1 MKNLRLRILVVSV
14 LAVAWSVIVLHSA
27 PREKEWK
34 EVQDAENKGLPR
46 TAIEKL
52 EPIIIMAL
60 KEKAYGEA
68 AKAIA
73 KKILLESSIE
83 GNKPEEKI
91 IRMEQVLKTAP
102 KEIRPLLLTIQ
113 ANWYWQYFQQNRWR
127 FMRRTATAEAPGK
140 DFTTWDL
147 PRLFAEIDKLFSQA
161 LAEAELLKKTPV
173 SEFNDILVK
182 GTVPDS
188 YRPTVYDFIAY
199 KALEFY
205 TSGEQAAAKPADA
218 FEIPADSPVFEPAEQ
233 FLKWKPQTTDVQS
246 PKLQAITI
254 YQALLDFHK
263 NDSDVSAFA
272 DADLARLKYGWNV
285 AVGENKSDRYKTA
298 LNRFIEKYVEHEIST
313 MAIYELARVIKNE
326 GDFVKARE
334 LALRG
339 SKVFPKSPGS
349 DLCKNLIVEIEEKS
363 VSLIGE
369 YVWSKPYPEININYR
384 NINELHFRIY
394 ELNWEKRLQRQFWSP
409 QYLNNDE
416 MKNLFNQ
423 KLIDSWSVKLK
434 DYGDYKE
441 HRDKTVYQKDLKP
454 GYYCVVASCRPDF
467 SEINNQTAY
476 LIFWVSDI
484 NVVIFTRAGTIEGLV
499 VNGNNGEPVEGAE
512 ITAYVNTS
520 GNKFTIKGDV
530 VKTDKDGFFRLPYE
544 SIALMISAKKGEH
557 QVVMPDFVSTYR
569 PATPKPREQVMF
581 FTDRAI
587 YRPNQTLY
595 YKGILLY
602 VDTEKDDYQVIPRR
616 KVTVVLTDPNGKEVA
631 RQDVESNDYGS
642 FSGFFTTPSGRLTGA
657 YHLRILS
664 GISGGASVNVEEYK
678 RPKFNVTLDAPK
690 EGVKLNEKV
699 ELKGKAEAFT
709 GAPVDGAIV
718 KYRITRQARYPIWW
732 DWWGWRLGGGLPPS
746 SAQEIAFGTTKTS
759 ADGSFIITFIAKP
772 DPAVSP
778 KSEAYFTY
786 QIYAD
791 VTDSSGE
798 TRSANRAVN
807 IGFTA
812 LQARIETADWLTA
825 DAPVRIIVK
834 TETLDGE
841 PQIAEGALKIFKLKE
856 PVKVH
861 KPPIS
866 MHRVW
871 WFNDDSV
878 DKEPDMS
885 NPQNWE
891 DGELVSEK
899 GITTSTNGTAEIVL
913 NLKSGCYRAIF
924 ETQDKYGKKTTGRGQ
939 FMVVDTSVD
948 KFGIKVPFV
957 FKAPQW
963 SIEPTEEFLALWGT
977 GYDTGRA
984 FVQIEHR
991 SQIIQRYWTPAGK
1004 TQFLIKIPITE
1015 NMRGGFTIHLAFM
1028 KENRIWFES
1037 RRVEVPWSNKDLELS
1052 FEHFTSKL
1060 SPAQK
1065 ETWTVVI
1072 KPKAGTPKGVA
1083 ERTAAEMVA
1092 TLYDESL
1099 DLFKQHSWL
1108 HKFNIFRR
1116 DYATLSSYF
1125 CNRELPFQIFPGRG
1139 FENKYIPV
1147 DIRYRQFIPELEE
1160 YYGYFP
1166 VRRLR
1171 GTPGAV
1177 PLAENA
1183 LAFAAAPV
1191 SITEKKEQLQM
1202 AKDADG
1208 LARKAAAGSGAE
1220 ADRRQLQETAAT
1232 PQVDLSAVTA
1242 RKNLNETAFFYPHL
1256 ISDSNG
1262 TVKIQFSM
1270 PEALT
1275 RWKFFA
1281 FAHDKLCRSGFL
1293 TASAVTSKDI
1303 MVQPNPPRF
1312 LREGDTIMFPV
1323 KISNRTD
1330 SRQKGK
1336 ARLNFLDAISEKNL
1350 DTMLGNTVQEIEFDV
1365 PAGESRSYYWRIQ
1378 VPDGAP
1384 YLVYKAVAST
1394 GKISDGEEGY
1404 IPVLSRRILVTES
1417 LPLPI
1422 RGAGVRKFNFESLA
1436 KSGSSKTIKNVGLT
1450 VQMVSQPA
1458 WYAIMALPY
1467 LMEYPYECSEQVF
1480 NRFYAN
1486 SLARHIVNSDPKIK
1500 RIFELWKG
1508 TPALDSP
1515 LEKNQDLKS
1524 VMLEETP
1531 WYRAAQDES
1540 QARKQV
1546 GILFDDNRL
1555 NAEMQSAFN
1564 KLTQMQLADGSWPW
1578 FPGGPKSDYI
1588 TLYIVTGFGRMRHL
1602 GLDVNV
1608 QPAIRALNSQDNWI
1622 TEIYNRIIEKGLK
1635 DHQNISEIT
1644 ALYLYARSFFL
1655 KDKPIA
1661 EPNREAVSY
1670 FIEQARK
1677 YWLKLPRQS
1686 QAHIALALK
1695 RFNESNK
1702 DKNDTTPQDIVKSL
1716 KERAV
1721 YSDEMGMFWR
1731 DTEYSWWWYRAPIE
1745 TQAMMIEMFDEVARD
1760 SKAVEECKTWLLKQ
1774 KQTQDWKTTK
1784 ATADAVYALILRGE
1798 NWLASDK
1805 LVEVTI
1811 GGTDITPKPEKTGQ
1825 SPAVSSVEP
1834 GTGFYEK
1841 RFTANE
1847 IKPSFAE
1854 IVVKKSDS
1862 GVSWGSVHWQYL
1874 EDMSKV
1880 KPYEGTPLK
1889 VRKSLFIKQSS
1900 KKGQVLE
1907 PVKNVVN
1914 VGDELVVRIEI
1925 RVDRDME
1932 YVHLKDQRPSGV
1944 EPVNVI
1950 SGCRYQDGLVYYEST
1965 RDTASHFFIHYLPK
1979 GTYVFEYS
1987 ARVQHRGKYQTGIA
2001 SIQCMYAPEFN
2012 SHSESFVIEA
2022 K

>member
-1 MKNLRLRILVVSV
+1 MKNFRLKILVVFV
-14 LAVAWSVIVLHSA
+14 LAIVWSVVGLQSA
-27 PREKEWK
+27 SREKEWK
-34 EVQDAENKGLPR
+34 EVQEAENKGLPR

-52 EPIIIMAL
+52 EPIITMAL

-91 IRMEQVLKTAP
+91 IRMEEVLKTAP
-102 KEIRPLLLTIQ
+102 REIKPLLLTIQ

-161 LAEAELLKKTPV
+161 LAEAELLKKTPI
-173 SEFNDILVK
+173 SEFNELLVK

-218 FEIPADSPVFEPAEQ
+218 FEIPADSPIFDSAEK
-233 FLKWKPQTTDVQS
+233 FLKWKPETTDVKS

-263 NDSDVSAFA
+263 NDADASALA
-272 DADLARLKYGWNV
+272 DADLSRLKWGWNV
-285 AVGENKSDRYKTA
+285 AVGDSKSERYKTA
-298 LNRFIEKYVEHEIST
+298 LNKFIEKYIEHEIST
-313 MAIYELARVIKNE
+313 MAIYELANVIKGE
-326 GDFVKARE
+326 GDLVKARE
-334 LALRG
+334 IAIRG
-339 SKVFPKSPGS
+339 AKVFPNSPGS
-349 DLCKNLIVEIEEKS
+349 NLCKNLIAEIEAKS
-363 VSLIGE
+363 LSLSGE
-369 YVWSKPYPEININYR
+369 YVWSKPYPEIKINYR
-384 NINELHFRIY
+384 NLNEVHFRVY
-394 ELNWEKRLQRQFWSP
+394 ELDWEKRLQKQFWSP

-416 MKNLFNQ
+416 VKNLLNQ
-423 KLIDSWSVKLK
+423 KPIDSWSVKLK

-441 HRDKTVYQKDLKP
+441 HREKTVYSKDLKP
-454 GYYCVVASCRPDF
+454 GYYCVVASHKSDF
-467 SEINNQTAY
+467 SPQNNQTAY

-484 NVVIFTRAGTIEGLV
+484 NVVLFSRAGTIEGLV
-499 VNGNNGEPVEGAE
+499 VNANDGEPVEGAE
-512 ITAYVNTS
+512 VIAYTRTT
-520 GNKFTIKGDV
+520 GDKFTIKGDI
-530 VKTDKDGFFRLPYE
+530 VKTDKDGFFSLPYE
-544 SIALMISAKKGEH
+544 SVALLVSAKKGDH
-557 QVVMPDFVSTYR
+557 RVVMPDYISTYQ
-569 PATPKPREQVMF
+569 PGTPKPREQVMF

-616 KVTVVLTDPNGKEVA
+616 KVTVVFTDPNGKEVA

-642 FSGFFTTPSGRLTGA
+642 FSGFFTTPSGRLTGT
-657 YHLRILS
+657 YRLRLIS
-664 GISGGASVNVEEYK
+664 GIAGGASVNVEEYK
-678 RPKFNVTLDAPK
+678 RPKFTVTLEAPK
-690 EGVKLNEKV
+690 EGIRLNDKV
-699 ELKGKAEAFT
+699 ELKGKAEMFT
-709 GAPVDGAIV
+709 GAPVDGATV
-718 KYRITRQARYPIWW
+718 KYRVTRQPRYPIWW
-732 DWWGWRLGGGLPPS
+732 EWWGWRFGRHFPPS
-746 SAQEIAFGTTKTS
+746 SAQEIAFGEVKTS
-759 ADGSFIITFIAKP
+759 SDGSFIIAFVAMP
-772 DPAVSP
+772 DPAISP
-778 KSEAYFTY
+778 KTEAFFTY
-786 QIYAD
+786 QVYAD

-807 IGFTA
+807 VGFTA
-812 LQARIETADWLTA
+812 IQARIETADWLTT
-825 DAPVRIIVK
+825 DAAVKINVK

-841 PQIAEGALKIFKLKE
+841 PQLAEGALKIYRLKE
-856 PVKVH
+856 PQKVYR
-861 KPPIS
+861 PPLN
-866 MHRVW
+866 MYGRR
-871 WFNDDSV
+871 WFDD
-878 DKEPDMS
+878 DAENQELDMS

-891 DGELVSEK
+891 EGELVSEK
-899 GITTSTNGTAEIVL
+899 GITTSTNGIAEIVL
-913 NLKSGCYRAIF
+913 TLKPGCYRAIF
-924 ETQDKYGKKTTGRGQ
+924 ETQDKYGKKATGRGQ
-939 FMVVDTSVD
+939 FMVVDTSTD
-948 KFGIKVPFV
+948 KFGIKIPFI
-957 FKAPQW
+957 FKAPRW
-963 SIEPTEEFLALWGT
+963 VVEPTEEFVALWGT
-977 GYDTGRA
+977 GYDSGRA

-991 SQIIQRYWTPAGK
+991 KKIIQRYWTPVGK
-1004 TQFLIKIPITE
+1004 TEFLIKMPIEE
-1015 NMRGGFTIHLAFM
+1015 NMRGGFTIHIAFI

-1037 RRVEVPWSNKDLELS
+1037 RRVEVPWSNKDLELT

-1060 SPAQK
+1060 LPSQK
-1065 ETWTVVI
+1065 ETWTIAI
-1072 KPKAGTPKGVA
+1072 KPKTGTPKGVA

-1099 DLFKQHSWL
+1099 DLFKQHLWIN
-1108 HKFNIFRR
+1108 KFNIFRL
-1116 DYATLSSYF
+1116 DYSTLSSHY
-1125 CNRELPFQIFPGRG
+1125 CNRESPFQMIPGRG
-1139 FENKYIPV
+1139 FEQKYIPV

-1166 VRRLR
+1166 MRRFR
-1171 GTPGAV
+1171 GAPGAAV
-1177 PLAENA
+1177 LAENA
-1183 LAFAAAPV
+1183 VAYSAAPAPLAMEGKPL
-1191 SITEKKEQLQM
+1191 EK
-1202 AKDADG
+1202 AADG
-1208 LARKAAAGSGAE
+1208 ASQRAAKVAGAGE
-1220 ADRRQLQETAAT
+1220 ADRKQVAEAETPS
-1232 PQVDLSAVTA
+1232 PQIDLSAVTA

-1256 ISDSNG
+1256 ISDTNG
-1262 TVKIQFSM
+1262 TVKIQFEM

-1275 RWKFFA
+1275 RWKFFG

-1330 SRQKGK
+1330 IRQKGK
-1336 ARLNFLDAISEKNL
+1336 ARLNLLDAVTEKNL
-1350 DTMLGNTVQEIEFDV
+1350 DTMLGNTTQEIEFDI

-1384 YLVYKAVAST
+1384 YLIYKAVAST
-1394 GKISDGEEGY
+1394 GKISDGEEGF

-1422 RGAGVRKFNFESLA
+1422 RGAGVKKFNFDSLA
-1436 KSGSSKTIKNVGLT
+1436 KSVSSKTIKNVGLT

-1515 LEKNQDLKS
+1515 LEKNQDLKA

-1531 WYRAAQDES
+1531 WYRAAQNES
-1540 QARKQV
+1540 QARRNV

-1555 NAEMQSAFN
+1555 NVEMQSAYN

-1622 TEIYNRIIEKGLK
+1622 NEIYNRIIEKGLK

-1655 KDKPIA
+1655 KDKPIDKS
-1661 EPNREAVSY
+1661 NLEAVEY

-1686 QAHIALALK
+1686 QAHIAIALK
-1695 RFNESNK
+1695 RFNEFNK
-1702 DKNDTTPQDIVKSL
+1702 VKNDSTPMDIVKSL

-1745 TQAMMIEMFDEVARD
+1745 TQAMMIEMFDEVAGD
-1760 SKAVEECKTWLLKQ
+1760 AKAVEECKTWLLKQ

-1805 LVEVTI
+1805 LVEVI
-1811 GGTDITPKPEKTGQ
+1811 VGGINITPKVEAGGQ
-1825 SPAVSSVEP
+1825 SPAVSSIEP

-1841 RFTANE
+1841 RFSANE
-1847 IKPSFAE
+1847 IKPSLAN
-1854 IVVKKSDS
+1854 IVVKKSDT

-1889 VRKSLFIKQSS
+1889 VKKSLFVKQSTKS
-1900 KKGQVLE
+1900 GQVLE
-1907 PVKNVVN
+1907 AVKNEVN

-1944 EPVNVI
+1944 EPVNVL

-2012 SHSESFVIEA
+2012 SHSESFIIES